1 MRLFW
6 IALDGSV
13 QMASIS
19 AGNHW
24 VLRELVKAGSAH
36 SASPLGGIAA
46 ISRIPTSAE
55 VWYVGADGSV
65 QDLYWYLGG
74 QWQNF
79 TLVEASGPPSASPT
93 RGIAAVSR
101 IPTSMEVWYVGSDG
115 SVQDLYWYQSGQ
127 WPNFGGQWKNSR
139 VPGAGGGYELCQP
152 ATDPYGTVW
161 FTWRW
166 QLGVRLSVRFP
177 VTHSFQRS
185 GSSKYRA

>member
-1 MRLFW
+1 MDQMHTLAHVRCKSRTPRSSTQRVGLSLPSRQTLRRRRPALPPTRIAGVSPSPGEVRLFW

-36 SASPLGGIAA
+36 SASPIGGIAA
-46 ISRIPTSAE
+46 LSRIPTSAE

-65 QDLYWYLGG
+65 QDLYWYQGG

-101 IPTSMEVWYVGSDG
+101 IPTSMEV
-115 SVQDLYWYQSGQ
+115 
-127 WPNFGGQWKNSR
+127 
-139 VPGAGGGYELCQP
+139 
-152 ATDPYGTVW
+152 
-161 FTWRW
+161 
-166 QLGVRLSVRFP
+166 
-177 VTHSFQRS
+177 
-185 GSSKYRA
+185 

>member
-1 MRLFW
+1 MHTLTHVRCKSRTPRSRRSLNELELVYPRVRRCFAVTRIAAVSPSPGEMRLFW

-13 QMASIS
+13 QMASIL

-36 SASPLGGIAA
+36 SASPIGGIAA

-65 QDLYWYLGG
+65 QDLYWYQGG

-139 VPGAGGGYELCQP
+139 VLGA
-152 ATDPYGTVW
+152 
-161 FTWRW
+161 
-166 QLGVRLSVRFP
+166 
-177 VTHSFQRS
+177 
-185 GSSKYRA
+185 